1 MYQKICSLNNNNNFP
16 DVTRQQGV
24 QKDSAAAAVW
34 GPAGTE
40 QEDSSRE
47 RVHND
52 GLVQFWPR
60 LH

>member
-1 MYQKICSLNNNNNFP
+1 MY
-16 DVTRQQGV
+16 RH
-24 QKDSAAAAVW
+24 DSAAAAVW

-40 QEDSSRE
+40 LEDSSRE